1 MEAAAVEMEVDVEGE
16 AELEQELGG
25 QDGGKQGMGSL
36 SKNASRALSWST
48 SCAVRRTSRTTS

>member
-25 QDGGKQGMGSL
+25 QDVEE
-36 SKNASRALSWST
+36 SKAWGVS
-48 SCAVRRTSRTTS
+48 